1 MHNLELHGK
10 KQSMVT
16 KGKKQTEQKMK
27 LSCLLGKMFPILTRC
42 SFEIPACRPKN
53 LHDTG
58 TWDQA

>member
-1 MHNLELHGK
+1 MVK

-16 KGKKQTEQKMK
+16 KRKKQTEQKIK